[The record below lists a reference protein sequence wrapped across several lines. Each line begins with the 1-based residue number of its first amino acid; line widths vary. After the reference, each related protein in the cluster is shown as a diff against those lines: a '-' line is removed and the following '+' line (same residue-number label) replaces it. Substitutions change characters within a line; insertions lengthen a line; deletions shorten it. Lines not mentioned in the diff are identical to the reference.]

1 MRNQH
6 RVVWTKGVFLTPQHF
21 QTQDQFFQDAL
32 HHRFAMSQF
41 CNWGVAELEIDR
53 EAVQNG
59 LVRLIRSR
67 GLMPD
72 GEPFQM
78 PEVDDLPPSRA
89 IGDHFPSTQPAL
101 DVYLALP
108 ERRLAGRNVAAVEGR
123 TDAAPANARYLAET
137 RMIPDENAN
146 AEEKAVQLARRNF
159 RLLFGDE
166 YRDGHSSFRIAQVV
180 RNSAGIPVVNEEF
193 VPPCLDLAHSEFL
206 MRILRRQIEILAT
219 KIGTLS
225 AGRRQKGKAQA
236 DFSAS
241 ETANFW
247 LLHTVNS
254 YLPELKHIHKVRHGH
269 PEPAYTAMLRL
280 AGALSTFALDA
291 NAAELPD
298 YDHDNLGRCFGEL
311 DARIRD
317 LMDTV
322 IQTNYIPIPLALTD
336 RFIWSG
342 TVNDDRYFK
351 NSQFYLAVSA
361 KMGVDD
367 IIRKVPQLIKVSS
380 NSDIQRIIRNA
391 LAGITLRHVPAPPA
405 AIPMKLENQYFSF
418 NQSGT
423 LWDNIQL
430 SRSLAVFAPSDIV
443 EPRMEVIVV
452 LE

>member
-89 IGDHFPSTQPAL
+89 LGDHFPSTQAAL

-108 ERRLAGRNVAAVEGR
+108 ERRLAGRNVAPVEGR

-166 YRDGHSSFRIAQVV
+166 YRDGHSSFRITQVI

-193 VPPCLDLAHSEFL
+193 VPPCLDLAQSEFL

-418 NQSGT
+418 NQSGA

-430 SRSLAVFAPSDIV
+430 SRSIAVFAPSDIV
-443 EPRMEVIVV
+443 EPRMEVIAV

>member
-1 MRNQH
+1 MKNQH
-6 RVVWTKGVFLTPQHF
+6 RVVWNKGMFLTPQHF
-21 QTQDQFFQDAL
+21 QTQDQFFQDNLQA
-32 HHRFAMSQF
+32 RFGMSEY
-41 CNWGVAELEIDR
+41 CNWGVAELEIDS

-59 LVRLIRSR
+59 LVRLTHGR
-67 GLMPD
+67 GVLPD
-72 GEPFQM
+72 GEIFSLPD
-78 PEVDDLPPSRA
+78 VDDLPPSRTLA
-89 IGDHFPSTQPAL
+89 EHFPGTQSSL

-108 ERRLAGRNVAAVEGR
+108 ERRISGRNVTPCESSTNG
-123 TDAAPANARYLAET
+123 APANTRYLAET
-137 RMIPDENAN
+137 RTMPDEYFGAD
-146 AEEKAVQLARRNF
+146 EKEIQLARRNF

-166 YRDGHSSFRIAQVV
+166 YRDGYSSLRIAQII
-180 RNSAGIPVVNEEF
+180 RNSAGIPVVNQQF
-193 VPPCLDLAHSEFL
+193 VAPCLDLAHSEFL

-225 AGRRQKGKAQA
+225 AGRRERGKAKA

-254 YLPELKHIHKVRHGH
+254 YLPEIKHIYKVRHGH
-269 PEPAYTAMLRL
+269 PEPAFLAMLRL
-280 AGALSTFALDA
+280 AGALSTFVLDA
-291 NAAELPD
+291 NAADLPD
-298 YDHDNLGRCFGEL
+298 YDHENLGRCFGEL

-322 IQTNYIPIPLALTD
+322 IQTNYVPIPLSLTD
-336 RFIWSG
+336 HFVWTGSI
-342 TVNDDRYFK
+342 NDDRYFK

-367 IIRKVPQLIKVSS
+367 IIRKVPQLIKVSA
-380 NSDIQRIIRNA
+380 NNDIQRIIRNA
-391 LAGITLRHVPAPPA
+391 LAGLTLRHVPAPPA
-405 AIPMKLENQYFSF
+405 AIPMKLDNQYFSF
-418 NQSGT
+418 NQSGP

-443 EPRMEVIVV
+443 DPKMEVIVV